1 MWTLPQR
8 MKKGVL
14 IARIVFVLLY
24 RAMSGLPFVRH
35 GTINQFILIDRHD
48 RILSPDHGDG
58 YPRAALLKRYSAKA
72 GAKNFDDYDNWVATY
87 FDNGGSIT
95 LRLLAEEAT
104 LATFPGAIGK
114 NDTGCGL
121 GGLSEV
127 ASVGSGLAFPPD
139 LRWGIYKQHNTKAGD
154 ESG

>member
-1 MWTLPQR
+1 MWTLPQH
-8 MKKGVL
+8 MKKGVI
-14 IARIVFVLLY
+14 IARIVSVLLY
-24 RAMSGLPFVRH
+24 RAVSGFPFVRH
-35 GTINQFILIDRHD
+35 GTINQFIPINRQD

-72 GAKNFDDYDNWVATY
+72 GAKNFDDHDNWVTTC
-87 FDNGGSIT
+87 FDNGGSMT
-95 LRLLAEEAT
+95 LRLLAEEAS

-139 LRWGIYKQHNTKAGD
+139 LRWGFYKQHNTKAGD
-154 ESG
+154 ESR